1 VYKHQADE
9 VQRRVAHFNTRI
21 KPLAV
26 LNCDADRWA
35 DDDYRVFVYF
45 GNMKHNELITD
56 DYDNAMSYLDGMW
69 SLLGQVV
76 RWNHCNGS
84 LRMESTISK
93 EANDGAR

>member
-1 VYKHQADE
+1 VYKHQAE
-9 VQRRVAHFNTRI
+9 SVKLRVSHLNNRI

-56 DYDNAMSYLDGMW
+56 DYGNAMTYLDGMW

-76 RWNHCNGS
+76 RFNRSNGS
-84 LRMESTISK
+84 LRMESTIDK